1 MRVFV
6 TGATGFVGSAIVS
19 ELLGVG
25 HQVVGLARSE
35 TAAEALAAAGAEAH
49 RGSLEDLTALANGA
63 ARADGVIH
71 AAFTNVSPTTDYATS
86 ARADAAAIR
95 ALGEALAGTDRPLV
109 VTSGTALASVSG
121 RSATEE
127 DPGNWGPRVVG
138 EEAVH
143 ELVERGVHASVVRLA
158 SSVHDGHADRRG
170 FVPRLVSIARE
181 KGVSGY
187 VGDGTNRW
195 TGVHRAD
202 AGVLFRLTLEQ
213 AKPGATFHGVA
224 EEGVPLRRIAEAI
237 GNGLGLPTTSVRD
250 EEAGDHFGHMALF
263 VTLDDWSS
271 SEQTKAQLGW
281 RPGHLGLIDDI
292 EHGGYLS

>member
-19 ELLGVG
+19 ELLGAG

-35 TAAEALAAAGAEAH
+35 TAAEALAAAGAEVH
-49 RGSLEDLTALANGA
+49 RGSLEDLSALADGA
-63 ARADGVIH
+63 ARADGVVH
-71 AAFTNVSPTTDYATS
+71 AAFTNVSPTTDYATA

-95 ALGEALAGTDRPLV
+95 ALGEVLAGTDRPLV

-121 RSATEE
+121 RMATEE
-127 DPGNWGPRVVG
+127 DPANWGPRVAG

-143 ELVERGVHASVVRLA
+143 ELVERGVHVSVVRLA

-170 FVPRLVSIARE
+170 FVPRLISIARE
-181 KGVSGY
+181 KGISGY
-187 VGDGTNRW
+187 VGDGANRW

-202 AGVLFRLTLEQ
+202 AGVLFRLALEH
-213 AKPGATFHGVA
+213 AKPGAIFHGVA
-224 EEGVPLRRIAEAI
+224 DEGVALRRIAEAI
-237 GNGLGLPTTSVRD
+237 GNGLGLPTTSVRAED
-250 EEAGDHFGHMALF
+250 AGDHFGHMALF
-263 VTLDDWSS
+263 VTLDDWTS

-281 RPGHLGLIDDI
+281 RPGHPGLIDDI
-292 EHGGYLS
+292 EMGGYLP